1 MLSAPYNFVPLSR
14 KVFFPD
20 WADQVSH
27 DVPFKDGLSGE
38 IDCQLKFDSPVYVR
52 NGGPWNADGVR
63 ANPQAQAF
71 FSVGNTVLIPGSS
84 LRGVFR
90 SVLEIASFGK
100 MGRADD
106 HRYGVRDLQ
115 NRPLYTDRMTE
126 TVGRDTYRPRVKAG
140 WLEKIDADNW
150 RIVPCK
156 FARVEQ
162 TDLKG
167 LVESAELNDRQDA
180 PAKYRQWGPRLDVAF
195 ELEPGI
201 RHAHRRGAITL
212 VYEKASGASLRFGG
226 PGTLV
231 FTGQPSPNKH
241 MEFIFYGDD
250 PVRALP
256 VSPRV
261 KRDFEFIHSEPGTGE
276 PNATWGFWR
285 QRMKVGERVPVF
297 YLGNGVV
304 ESFGL
309 ALMYR
314 LPYKYS
320 IRQTIEHTSPDHSA
334 AAPDLADV
342 IFGYIPPRGGNVENG
357 LKGRVWF
364 SAAVAAPGTVKQCP
378 VQTTV
383 LGAPK
388 PTFYPNYVEQP
399 SNGNPYVTYMDDTS
413 RIRGWKR
420 YPARS
425 VCDGTLPPPPPRAGT
440 GVQTKLAPLAAG
452 ATFAFSMKF
461 HNLRPAELGALV
473 WTLTW
478 GGDAGLRHGF
488 GMGKAAG
495 FGQGRVQIRSAHVY
509 DANGAVCGG
518 WNVQGGCNDFVNLMA
533 NDVTPQWAQ
542 SVQITQLMAMA
553 DPARLSQADQQERLR
568 HMRLDSKNQFV
579 QAKNAKQSLEMHVP
593 HAGPT
598 DAVLFAGLAPTHQA
612 PPAQGVA
619 CAGRVPPSTTTAPR
633 QNAPAAQARPSVA
646 VNIRASVVSPKMAV
660 FEGCTVYLDNPGR
673 SLIIAKVNG
682 QEVGRAEGPAGEQLK
697 ASLPDAERQ
706 RFKTRRELSRCRV
719 EVEVLGNMRQIKS
732 MSIGG

>member
-1 MLSAPYNFVPLSR
+1 MLPAPYNFVPLSR

-38 IDCQLKFDSPVYVR
+38 IDCELVFDSPVYVR
-52 NGGPWNADGVR
+52 NGGSWDAAGVR
-63 ANPQAQAF
+63 TTPAAQAF
-71 FSVGNTVLIPGSS
+71 FNVGNTVLIPGSS

-100 MGRADD
+100 MSRADD

-126 TVGRDTYRPRVKAG
+126 TVDRNTYRPRVKAG
-140 WLEKIDADNW
+140 WLEKDDAGNW
-150 RIVPCK
+150 RIVPCN

-162 TDLKG
+162 SDLRR
-167 LVESAELNDRQDA
+167 LVPGANLNRRQDA
-180 PAKYRQWGPRLDVAF
+180 PAKYEQWGCRLDVSFRTNGTARY
-195 ELEPGI
+195 
-201 RHAHRRGAITL
+201 RHRQGAITL
-212 VYEKASGASLRFGG
+212 EYEKVDGASLRFGG

-241 MEFIFYGDD
+241 MEFVFYGED
-250 PVRALP
+250 PTRALP

-261 KRDFEFIHSEPGTGE
+261 KKDFEFIHSEPGTGE
-276 PNATWGFWR
+276 PNPTWGFWR
-285 QRMKVGERVPVF
+285 QCMKNGQRVPVF

-320 IRQTIEHTSPDHSA
+320 IRQTIEHTTPDHSA

-342 IFGYIPPRGGNVENG
+342 IFGFIPPKGGNVENG

-364 SAAVAAPGTVKQCP
+364 SAAVADPRTVTHCP

-399 SNGNPYVTYMDDTS
+399 SKGNPYVTYMDDNA

-425 VCDGTLPPPPPRAGT
+425 VCDGTLPPPPPNAGT
-440 GVQTKLAPLAAG
+440 GVQTRLAPLAAG

-478 GGDAGLRHGF
+478 GGEAGLRHSF

-495 FGQGRVQIRSAHVY
+495 FGQGRVRVRTAQVY
-509 DANGAVCGG
+509 GADGAVRGDWDTQAVCA
-518 WNVQGGCNDFVNLMA
+518 DFVGLMVS
-533 NDVTPQWAQ
+533 DVTPQWAQ
-542 SVQITQLMAMA
+542 SVQITQLKAMA
-553 DPARLSQADQQERLR
+553 DPARLSQNDQRTRLR
-568 HMRLDSKNQFV
+568 HMRLDVTNEFV
-579 QAKNAKQSLEMHVP
+579 QAKKAKESLDTHVP
-593 HAGPT
+593 AAGPT

-612 PPAQGVA
+612 PPAQGGTRVA
-619 CAGRVPPSTTTAPR
+619 TGTSGSATTA
-633 QNAPAAQARPSVA
+633 
-646 VNIRASVVSPKMAV
+646 KMAT
-660 FEGCTVYLDNPGR
+660 FEGCTLFLDNPGR
-673 SLIIAKVNG
+673 SLIIAKVNA
-682 QEVGRAEGPAGEQLK
+682 QEVGRVEGAAGEQLK
-697 ASLPDAERQ
+697 AALPDEARERF
-706 RFKTRRELSRCRV
+706 RTRRKLSPCRV

-732 MSIGG
+732 VSIG